1 MSRSV
6 TFFPL
11 AAISIS
17 LVALAWPRL
26 FMDFQSAVIPL
37 LGVIMFAMGAT
48 LSADDF
54 RRVLARPRPVI
65 AGLLLQYTLMPLIA
79 WLLAITLQ
87 LPVPIMAGLV
97 MVGACPGG
105 TASNVICYL
114 AGGHVALSITMTTLS
129 TFLAV
134 LLTPALAWL
143 YLGERI
149 PVPVADMMQ
158 TIFMIII
165 LPVSLGVFINH
176 YFGRSCARVK
186 RYLPMV
192 SMAAIVIIIGIIM
205 AMNQAAM
212 KTVFPA
218 VLVAVMLH
226 NLLGLGLG
234 YALARLAGFDSTTCR
249 TLAIEVGMQNSGL
262 GVALSGK
269 YFSAL
274 AALPGAL
281 FSIWHNI
288 SGAMLAA
295 YWSSSAT
302 KKV

>member
-1 MSRSV
+1 M
-6 TFFPL
+6 L
-11 AAISIS
+11 
-17 LVALAWPRL
+17 
-26 FMDFQSAVIPL
+26 
-37 LGVIMFAMGAT
+37 AMGAT
-48 LSADDF
+48 LSVDDF
-54 RRVLARPRPVI
+54 RRVLVRPRPVI

-79 WLLAITLQ
+79 WLLAIALR

-176 YFGRSCARVK
+176 YFGRSCASVK
-186 RYLPMV
+186 QYLPMV

-205 AMNQAAM
+205 AMNQTAM

-218 VLVAVMLH
+218 VLVAVILH

-234 YALARLAGFDSTTCR
+234 YTLARLAGFDSTTCR

-295 YWSSSAT
+295 YWSNSAT